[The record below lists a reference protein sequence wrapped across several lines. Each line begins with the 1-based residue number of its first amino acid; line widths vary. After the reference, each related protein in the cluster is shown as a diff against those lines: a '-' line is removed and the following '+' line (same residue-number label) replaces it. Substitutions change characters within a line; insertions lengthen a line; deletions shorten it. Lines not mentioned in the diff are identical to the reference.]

1 MAVSNGQSAMVY
13 PWLVQLM
20 ATKVTAM
27 QYAEL
32 FCQSHFSFL
41 QGASSP
47 QELVTEAASLGY
59 QALAITDE
67 CSVAGVVR
75 AYRAINEQQLSVK
88 LIVGS
93 VFMLDKLQLVLL
105 CPTKAAY
112 SELCRVIT
120 NARRRSRKGEYQ
132 LTEWDLM
139 SVKHCFILWL
149 PSGDPAS
156 DQYWGQWL
164 KKYHASRLWLA
175 MRRYL
180 NHNEM
185 QFNQYCQQLAGQFQ
199 LSLMCCGAVLMHQ
212 PGRLALQHCVSA
224 IRAGSPVREMGREL
238 LSNTERALRPLPK
251 LAKLFPE
258 NWLNET
264 AVIAGRCSFN
274 LSELKYQYPAEL
286 VPAGQTASSYLRQL
300 VAQGSK
306 IRFSDG
312 VPQRVQALIDKELAL
327 ISELNYEYFFLTIY
341 DLVQF
346 AQSRNILYQGRGSA
360 ANSVVCY
367 CLQITAVDPRQIQV
381 LFERFLSKERQEPPD
396 IDVDFEHERREEV
409 IQYLYQKYGRE
420 RAALAATVISYRF
433 KSALRDVG
441 KALGLP
447 ESQLDF
453 LIKNIQRRNPATSWQ
468 QQLGA
473 LGLDPGSETTRQL
486 VQLVEELR
494 GFPRH
499 LSQHVGGFVISE
511 GPLYELVPVENAAM
525 SDRTVIQWDKDDLE
539 TLELLKVDVLALGML
554 TAIRKCFNLV
564 EQHYQQPL
572 SIAGINALGDDPAVF
587 KLIQQ
592 ADTVGLFQIE
602 SRAQR
607 SMVPRLKPACYY
619 DLVVQIAI
627 VRPGPIQGDMV
638 HPYLKRRNG
647 IEPVSYPSPEVEQ
660 VLSRTMGVPI
670 FQEQVIA
677 LAMVA
682 AGFTGGEA
690 DQLRRAMASW
700 KKTGELLQFKD
711 KLINGM
717 LKRGYQQEFAKRI
730 YQQIC
735 GFGEYGF
742 PESHSASFAVL
753 AYISAWLKHYYPAAF
768 YTALL
773 NSLPMGFYSPS
784 QLLQDAKRHQ
794 VKVLPVC
801 VNGSSLDY
809 TLQPEQP
816 AQADYAIRLG
826 LRQVKGLS
834 TTGAQRLLQ
843 HRPAA
848 GYRSLSQLRQAGL
861 NSSDL
866 QALASA
872 NALAAISGDR
882 YNSRWQLLDKQQSL
896 PLFCA
901 EQNHASNASN
911 QSNASNASNESNE
924 SEHATAVVSEQ
935 PANYQ
940 HGPLPA
946 PSEIDE
952 VLEDYAATG
961 LSLQQHPIALLRLA
975 GKLPRS
981 IAAESLKE
989 VRHKSPVRISGLVTL
1004 RQRPGTAAGVTFISL
1019 EDETGTANVVVW
1031 LATAQAQQQA
1041 FLTAQILQVDGIL
1054 EREGDVTHVIAGR
1067 LTDLSHEL
1075 AAFASKSRD
1084 FH

>member
-1 MAVSNGQSAMVY
+1 
-13 PWLVQLM
+13 
-20 ATKVTAM
+20 M

-47 QELVTEAASLGY
+47 QELVIEAASLGY

-75 AYRAINEQQLSVK
+75 AYRAINEQQLALK

-120 NARRRSRKGEYQ
+120 NARRRSRKGDYQ

-149 PSGDPAS
+149 PSGDNAS
-156 DQYWGQWL
+156 DQYWGSWL
-164 KKYHASRLWLA
+164 TRYHASRLWLA

-180 NHNEM
+180 SHNEP
-185 QFNQYCQQLAGQFQ
+185 QFNQYCQQLASQFQ
-199 LSLMCCGAVLMHQ
+199 LSQMCCGAVLMHQ

-224 IRAGSPVREMGREL
+224 IRAGRPVSELGREL
-238 LSNTERALRPLPK
+238 LSNTERALRPLSK
-251 LAKLFPE
+251 LAKLFPD

-264 AVIAGRCSFN
+264 AVIAGCCSFN

-300 VAQGSK
+300 VVQGSK
-306 IRFSDG
+306 IRFTDG
-312 VPQRVQALIDKELAL
+312 VPQRVQALIEKELTL

-453 LIKNIQRRNPATSWQ
+453 LVKNIQRRNPVTPWQ

-473 LGLDPGSETTRQL
+473 LGLAPDSETTRQL
-486 VQLVEELR
+486 VQLVDELR

-525 SDRTVIQWDKDDLE
+525 IDRTVIQWDKDDLE

-554 TAIRKCFNLV
+554 TAIRKCFQLV
-564 EQHYQQPL
+564 KRHYQRSL
-572 SIAGINALGDDPAVF
+572 SIAGINALGDDPAVYQ
-587 KLIQQ
+587 LIQK

-602 SRAQR
+602 SRAQM
-607 SMVPRLKPACYY
+607 SMLPRLKPACYY

-647 IEPVSYPSPEVEQ
+647 IEPVSYPSKEVEQ

-682 AGFTGGEA
+682 AGFSGGEA

-717 LKRGYQQEFAKRI
+717 LKRGYQQEFAERI

-801 VNGSSLDY
+801 VNGSCRDY
-809 TLQPEQP
+809 TLQSEQ
-816 AQADYAIRLG
+816 ANFAIRLG
-826 LRQVKGLS
+826 LRQIKGLS
-834 TTGAQRLLQ
+834 AAGVERLLQ

-848 GYRSLSQLRQAGL
+848 GYSSLSQLRQAGL

-901 EQNHASNASN
+901 EESLQNKPVILTAKNIKKASEA
-911 QSNASNASNESNE
+911 QEVAEK
-924 SEHATAVVSEQ
+924 TVQ
-935 PANYQ
+935 YQ
-940 HGPLPA
+940 AMVLPA

-961 LSLQQHPIALLRLA
+961 LSLQQHPIALLRKA

-981 IAAESLKE
+981 IDAESLKE